1 MKRKV
6 PEKTK
11 NKTKVGVWVN
21 MLHKMLFFSFYQK
34 CAILP
39 TLFLLHP
46 CNNCIRTSQV
56 FYLLHWLSALVILL
70 VWPISGATKITI

>member
-21 MLHKMLFFSFYQK
+21 MLHKMLFFFHS
-34 CAILP
+34 
-39 TLFLLHP
+39 
-46 CNNCIRTSQV
+46 IRNV
-56 FYLLHWLSALVILL
+56 PFYLHCSCSVHA
-70 VWPISGATKITI
+70 ITAYVRARFSIYFTGSVLW

>member
-21 MLHKMLFFSFYQK
+21 MLHKMLFFF
-34 CAILP
+34 ILSEMCHFTYIVLAP
-39 TLFLLHP
+39 
-46 CNNCIRTSQV
+46 SMQ
-56 FYLLHWLSALVILL
+56 
-70 VWPISGATKITI
+70 